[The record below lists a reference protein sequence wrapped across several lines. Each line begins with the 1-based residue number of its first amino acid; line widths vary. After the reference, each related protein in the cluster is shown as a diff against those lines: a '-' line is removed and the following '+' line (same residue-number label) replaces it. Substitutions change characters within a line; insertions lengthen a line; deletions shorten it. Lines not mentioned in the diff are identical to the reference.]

1 MVALAIVI
9 FAATALLAVGCGG
22 GDDGSER
29 AVEWSV
35 DRPVDPNSNRV
46 RLAATVEVCSVYAP
60 LLEEPIIEY
69 SGDRAYIELR
79 QTPEEKDEGRN
90 GCVLGLLGAFKTI
103 TLERNLDELV
113 LFDAGTDPPKR
124 RWPLK

>member
-35 DRPVDPNSNRV
+35 DRDRN
-46 RLAATVEVCSVYAP
+46 TVGNGKSV
-60 LLEEPIIEY
+60 
-69 SGDRAYIELR
+69 SG
-79 QTPEEKDEGRN
+79 T
-90 GCVLGLLGAFKTI
+90 V
-103 TLERNLDELV
+103 
-113 LFDAGTDPPKR
+113 
-124 RWPLK
+124 